1 MRWQRAQPECRRRAA
16 DRTGQTRLNLRPEFD
31 DVISRKKQGKCIDN
45 RQKQYIISCVKLS
58 LANFTVKNR
67 NSSGRDESSHRR

>member
-31 DVISRKKQGKCIDN
+31 DVISRKKQGKYIDN
-45 RQKQYIISCVKLS
+45 RQKQYIISCVKL
-58 LANFTVKNR
+58 N
-67 NSSGRDESSHRR
+67 